1 MPKRQSPPRSQST
14 RNRRSGPG
22 SVAGESSR
30 TTLVA
35 GPSRRTIW
43 LVSLAVAWIAVVAD
57 LLAVVVHAPQYAT
70 FLILGV
76 AAFGIAGV
84 VFASRRGWLAA
95 IVVVVGVAFVAR
107 GVVGAF

>member
-1 MPKRQSPPRSQST
+1 MPKRRPASRTQTARNRQSGPAGGLAPRSSMI
-14 RNRRSGPG
+14 
-22 SVAGESSR
+22 
-30 TTLVA
+30 A
-35 GPSRRTIW
+35 GPNRRTIW

-57 LLAVVVHAPQYAT
+57 LLAVAIRAPQYAT

-84 VFASRRGWLAA
+84 IFATGRGRLAI